1 MTTIYNLL
9 PLMYNFHFSSIKLS
23 IIFEERE
30 RENFA
35 GTSVQQTLIEN
46 FLKKKNITEKK
57 TRMYIYTHTY
67 IYTFTLLHIR
77 ATFFYFNTLPF
88 LSISND

>member
-1 MTTIYNLL
+1 
-9 PLMYNFHFSSIKLS
+9 MYNFHFSSIKLS

-46 FLKKKNITEKK
+46 FLKKKKKNITEKK
-57 TRMYIYTHTY
+57 TRMHIYTHTY

-77 ATFFYFNTLPF
+77 ATFFI
-88 LSISND
+88 SIHFHFCPSQMTDNL

>member
-1 MTTIYNLL
+1 
-9 PLMYNFHFSSIKLS
+9 MYNFHFSSIKLS

-30 RENFA
+30 RERELCGYKCTTNINREFP
-35 GTSVQQTLIEN
+35 E
-46 FLKKKNITEKK
+46 KKKNITEKK

-77 ATFFYFNTLPF
+77 ATFFI
-88 LSISND
+88 SIHFHFCPSQMTDNL